1 MSRHRGVALTRQPS
15 LSTCLTLF
23 LLVFVTSPTLA
34 RALEAASAGDGALAK
49 IGQELQALYQAYR
62 MTQARGQPLIL
73 TDPTI
78 RLVEDR
84 VIVDAV
90 ASDGVE
96 ALKVRLVALGM
107 QGAVTAG
114 RIVSGQLPIA
124 QIAAMAALPE
134 LRFARAAMSTTH

>member
-1 MSRHRGVALTRQPS
+1 MSRHRDIAPSRQ
-15 LSTCLTLF
+15 TGTGIRLTLF
-23 LLVFVTSPTLA
+23 LLLFATSLA
-34 RALEAASAGDGALAK
+34 VGQPAQAAPAGDGALAK

-62 MTQARGQPLIL
+62 MAQERGQPLIL
-73 TDPTI
+73 ADPTI
-78 RLVEDR
+78 HLVEDR

-124 QIAAMAALPE
+124 QIAAMAELPE
-134 LRFARAAMSTTH
+134 LRFARAAMSTTR

>member
-1 MSRHRGVALTRQPS
+1 MSRHRDIAPSRQT
-15 LSTCLTLF
+15 STGIRLTLF
-23 LLVFVTSPTLA
+23 LLLFATSLA
-34 RALEAASAGDGALAK
+34 VGQPAQAAPAGDGALAK

-62 MTQARGQPLIL
+62 MAQERGQPLIL
-73 TDPTI
+73 ADPTI
-78 RLVEDR
+78 HLVEDR

-124 QIAAMAALPE
+124 QIAAMAELPE
-134 LRFARAAMSTTH
+134 LRFARAAMSTTR